1 MKTTIRH
8 AAGVMLLALLTLSC
22 SGKSGRGADTGND
35 ADSAAMAQTAGDKA
49 ADDATAAAEVPADLK
64 PYVQELEMAVR
75 TLVGTY
81 PELDDDFFCIS
92 AAVEGKSHAEAL
104 QSVGYTLLDI
114 DQNGTQELVIASNAK
129 PSDYPSCKG
138 NMIFLIYD
146 LHNGNPRK
154 IVSGHYRNAWFLSR
168 PDREL
173 FNIGSVSAACS
184 VHALYDYING
194 ELTCRDYWFSGLDEQ
209 GDHIFYHSFEP
220 IPDPDR
226 GESLSFTMDDFI
238 SHEEELAAETRR
250 IKLTPFSA
258 LRPVTVRQEG
268 TDMVFTVSAAV
279 RDFTTVKLSNPKY
292 ADNGVTFTEKPMQ
305 ACGTIQPGKPVKAK
319 MPINGDEPE
328 YAISFTDPLGEK
340 VKMHISISGEDGSVV
355 LRQYNKSV
363 YPL

>member
-64 PYVQELEMAVR
+64 PYVQELETAVR

-146 LHNGNPRK
+146 LHNGKPRK

-173 FNIGSVSAACS
+173 LNIGSVSAACS
-184 VHALYDYING
+184 IHALYDYING
-194 ELTCRDYWFSGLDEQ
+194 ELTCRDNWYSGLNEE
-209 GDHIFYHSFEP
+209 GDHIFYHSYEATT
-220 IPDPDR
+220 DPAK
-226 GESLSFTMDDFI
+226 GEQLSFTMDDFI
-238 SHEEELAAETRR
+238 SHEDELAAETRR
-250 IKLTPFSA
+250 IKLTPFA
-258 LRPVTVRQEG
+258 DLRPLTVRQEG
-268 TDMVFTVSAAV
+268 TDMVFAVTAAV
-279 RDFTTVKLSNPKY
+279 RDFTTVKLSNPHY
-292 ADNGVTFTEKPMQ
+292 ADNGVTFDEKTLQ
-305 ACGTIQPGKPVKAK
+305 AYGTLVPGKTVREK
-319 MPINGDEPE
+319 MPVNGDTPE
-328 YAISFTDPLGEK
+328 YAVSFTDLLGRK
-340 VKMHISISGEDGSVV
+340 VKMHISISGEDGSVE
-355 LRQYNKSV
+355 LRQY
-363 YPL
+363 

>member
-8 AAGVMLLALLTLSC
+8 AAGVMLLALLTISC
-22 SGKSGRGADTGND
+22 SGKSATNAGTD
-35 ADSAAMAQTAGDKA
+35 ADSSACEQTADA
-49 ADDATAAAEVPADLK
+49 CDATADVAEAPEELKAYAMPLEIAAG
-64 PYVQELEMAVR
+64 
-75 TLVGTY
+75 TLLGTY
-81 PELDDDFFCIS
+81 PETPDGFWGITGS
-92 AAVEGKSHAEAL
+92 IEGKSYAEAL

-114 DQNGTQELVIASNAK
+114 DQNGTKELVIASNAN

-146 LHNGNPRK
+146 QHEGKPRK

-173 FNIGSVSAACS
+173 LNIGSVSAACS
-184 VHALYDYING
+184 IHALYDYING
-194 ELTCRDYWFSGLDEQ
+194 ELTCRDNWYSGLNEE
-209 GDHIFYHSFEP
+209 GDHIFYHSYEATT
-220 IPDPDR
+220 DPAK
-226 GESLSFTMDDFI
+226 GEHLSFTMDDFI
-238 SHEEELAAETRR
+238 SHEDELAAETRR
-250 IKLTPFSA
+250 IKLTPFA
-258 LRPVTVRQEG
+258 DLRPVTVRQEG

-305 ACGTIQPGKPVKAK
+305 AYGTIQPGKPVKAK

>member
-35 ADSAAMAQTAGDKA
+35 ADSAAMAQTDGDKT

-64 PYVQELEMAVR
+64 PYVQELETAVR

-114 DQNGTQELVIASNAK
+114 DQNGTQELVIASNAQ
-129 PSDYPSCKG
+129 PGDYPSCKG

-146 LHNGNPRK
+146 LHDGKPRK

-173 FNIGSVSAACS
+173 LNIGSVSAACS
-184 VHALYDYING
+184 IHALYDYING
-194 ELTCRDYWFSGLDEQ
+194 ELTCRDNWYSGLNEE
-209 GDHIFYHSFEP
+209 GDHIFYHSYEATT
-220 IPDPDR
+220 DPAK
-226 GESLSFTMDDFI
+226 GEQLSFTMDDFI
-238 SHEEELAAETRR
+238 SHGGGAGLHHREAFQPSLRR
-250 IKLTPFSA
+250 QRSDIRREDVAGIRHSRARKD
-258 LRPVTVRQEG
+258 RQ
-268 TDMVFTVSAAV
+268 
-279 RDFTTVKLSNPKY
+279 
-292 ADNGVTFTEKPMQ
+292 
-305 ACGTIQPGKPVKAK
+305 
-319 MPINGDEPE
+319 
-328 YAISFTDPLGEK
+328 
-340 VKMHISISGEDGSVV
+340 GEDA
-355 LRQYNKSV
+355 RQRRHAGIRRLIHR
-363 YPL
+363 PARQ